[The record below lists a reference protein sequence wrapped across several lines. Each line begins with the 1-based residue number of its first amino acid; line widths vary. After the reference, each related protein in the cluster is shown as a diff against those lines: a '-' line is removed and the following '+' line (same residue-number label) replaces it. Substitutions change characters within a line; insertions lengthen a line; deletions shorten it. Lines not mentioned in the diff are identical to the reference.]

1 MFGPS
6 ESRGEIFQM
15 NTSNKYSLPVPASVL
30 EGVDR
35 TSSPAHFGKLR
46 NAIDLIVPKNTP
58 VLAAADGMVTFVK
71 DDSRI
76 GGPDPSYWVYSNF
89 VTIRHINAEY
99 SRYDHLAHDSSI
111 VRTGDYVHRGQVLA
125 KVGLSGYTYIS
136 HLHFQIFIVTGPNI
150 WTDFETLEIKEFD

>member
-1 MFGPS
+1 
-6 ESRGEIFQM
+6 M

-30 EGVDR
+30 QGVDR

-111 VRTGDYVHRGQVLA
+111 VRTGEYVHRGQVLA

-136 HLHFQIFIVTGPNI
+136 HLHFQIFIITGPNI

>member
-111 VRTGDYVHRGQVLA
+111 VRTGEYVHRGQVLA

-136 HLHFQIFIVTGPNI
+136 HLHFQIFIITGPNI